1 MYGYSN
7 IWRWKNP
14 DELYHYGIKGMKW
27 GIHRTSAQ
35 LGHKPYTDKQE
46 RAKIDVSGLWR
57 AVKHGEVSLT
67 IRKGKQ
73 AEHDRNLPVS
83 RI

>member
-46 RAKIDVSGLWR
+46 RAKIDVSGL
-57 AVKHGEVSLT
+57 
-67 IRKGKQ
+67 
-73 AEHDRNLPVS
+73 
-83 RI
+83 